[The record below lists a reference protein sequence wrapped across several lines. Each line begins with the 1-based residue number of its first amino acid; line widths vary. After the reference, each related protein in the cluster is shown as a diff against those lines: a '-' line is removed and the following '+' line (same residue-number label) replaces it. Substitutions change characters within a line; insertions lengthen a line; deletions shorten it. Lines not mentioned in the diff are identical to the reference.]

1 MFSLSIRKMTTEQKK
16 VGRPTKGST
25 KREKRLTI
33 RLTDEEFDKVEAVSV
48 KAGLSKTETI
58 IEAVE
63 LFETELNKK

>member
-1 MFSLSIRKMTTEQKK
+1 MSIRKMTTEQKK

>member
-1 MFSLSIRKMTTEQKK
+1 MTTEQKK
-16 VGRPTKGST
+16 IGRPTKGST

-33 RLTDEEFDKVEAVSV
+33 RLTDEEFDKVEAVSI

>member
-1 MFSLSIRKMTTEQKK
+1 MATEQKK
-16 VGRPTKGST
+16 IGRPMKGTT

-33 RLTDEEFDKVEAVSV
+33 RLTDEEFDKVETVSI